1 MGIVDRRKVTRV
13 EWRNTCMVWQYH
25 VMVLPVNYVSAFC
38 MELCINGMF
47 HVKYTYMIDREHSHM
62 IFPDHTSFSRVEW
75 VNSLMVLFFFK
86 LFIYLSFCKYFFFSF
101 TDTTEDML
109 MDLKEKKKH
118 NKERPKKVM
127 RGIHFIYNMNLL
139 ENLLFYL

>member
-1 MGIVDRRKVTRV
+1 MGIGDRRKVTRV

-25 VMVLPVNYVSAFC
+25 VMVLSVNYVSAFC

-62 IFPDHTSFSRVEW
+62 IFPDHTNFSRVEG

-86 LFIYLSFCKYFFFSF
+86 LFIYLSFCKYFFLIYRYYRRYVNGFA
-101 TDTTEDML
+101 
-109 MDLKEKKKH
+109 KKKKH
-118 NKERPKKVM
+118 NKERPKTVM